1 MVLPNIIL
9 WRCDNLSCC
18 LFFKNNLNICSQVC
32 PSQLWTKIHST
43 WNSDGWDLPTTRDTQ
58 KNASNSAHIFKYKLT
73 CKRHFNTFQPNC
85 IPSIIVS
92 PDLIPNKL
100 SVLQIEKI
108 MLNAQFWRRFPAW
121 NSLMAASSSAF
132 IASCQAQPKEDAW
145 TANPCGK
152 PNIVTAMHIKNDCQW
167 RYDQHVVK
175 PNATHLQFGMVYTTH
190 KNGKPLLF
198 RSWLPVRCGWNMM
211 KSPQHFGELLPFFCD
226 GKVPLK

>member
-1 MVLPNIIL
+1 MIS

-18 LFFKNNLNICSQVC
+18 LFFKNNLNIRSQVC
-32 PSQLWTKIHST
+32 PSQLWTKIQST
-43 WNSDGWDLPTTRDTQ
+43 WNSDGWDIPTTCDTQ

-73 CKRHFNTFQPNC
+73 CKRHFNTFQPHS
-85 IPSIIVS
+85 IPSIIIVS
-92 PDLIPNKL
+92 PDLIPDKL

-132 IASCQAQPKEDAW
+132 IASCQAKPKEDAW

-152 PNIVTAMHIKNDCQW
+152 PNMVTAMPMHIQEWLSIEIWPTCGKTQW
-167 RYDQHVVK
+167 HIPPIWEGLYHPEKWQTIAVPILVTSEVGMKYDEI
-175 PNATHLQFGMVYTTH
+175 
-190 KNGKPLLF
+190 
-198 RSWLPVRCGWNMM
+198 
-211 KSPQHFGELLPFFCD
+211 PQHCGELPPFFCD